1 MYLDGSVISSCHF
14 FSGCQSELSLASQEE
29 LTEVINFLSG
39 APIKRRLLN
48 DDDSNRSVAES
59 HMTPV
64 DSGLGS
70 IYSGALSSVTQGSVA
85 PVLAESKINDK
96 TQQPENMSETK
107 EGSSGHNL
115 DLVLDCTDNEMSQKR
130 EKTKMVSMETQT
142 SPTTE
147 VCPVVIDKP
156 TNGNSQKRDL
166 RQDSGEKNKR
176 NSQASSKVGRKY
188 KNKKDKNVD
197 ANTEN
202 KEKTVSLQST
212 SRQQKKESSPVNIVK
227 INVPVTSPTSTSSAQ
242 DVKQV
247 EAIKKISP
255 TYLTVSSDKSDDSKA
270 VSISRSLR

>member
-1 MYLDGSVISSCHF
+1 MHWDCSVISSCHF

-70 IYSGALSSVTQGSVA
+70 IYSGALSSVTQASVA
-85 PVLAESKINDK
+85 PVLVESKINDNTK
-96 TQQPENMSETK
+96 LPENSSETK
-107 EGSSGHNL
+107 ESSSSRM
-115 DLVLDCTDNEMSQKR
+115 DLVLDCTDNANSQNR
-130 EKTKMVSMETQT
+130 DKTKMVSMETQT

-147 VCPVVIDKP
+147 VCPVAIDKP
-156 TNGNSQKRDL
+156 TNANGQKKDL
-166 RQDSGEKNKR
+166 RPDSSEKNKR
-176 NSQASSKVGRKY
+176 NGQGSSKVGRKY

-202 KEKTVSLQST
+202 KEKTVSVQSA

-227 INVPVTSPTSTSSAQ
+227 INAPVTSPTPTSSAQ

-247 EAIKKISP
+247 EAVKKINP
-255 TYLTVSSDKSDDSKA
+255 AHLTVSSDKSDDSKT

>member
-1 MYLDGSVISSCHF
+1 MHLDGSVISSCHF

-59 HMTPV
+59 HLTPV

-85 PVLAESKINDK
+85 PVLVESKINDK
-96 TQQPENMSETK
+96 TKQPENMLETK
-107 EGSSGHNL
+107 ESSSSHNL
-115 DLVLDCTDNEMSQKR
+115 DNEMSQNR

-156 TNGNSQKRDL
+156 TNGNGQKRDQ

-197 ANTEN
+197 ANTES
-202 KEKTVSLQST
+202 KEKTASLQSA

-227 INVPVTSPTSTSSAQ
+227 INAPVTSPTPTSSAQ

-255 TYLTVSSDKSDDSKA
+255 THVTVSSDKSDDSKT

>member
-70 IYSGALSSVTQGSVA
+70 IYSGALSSVTQGSVT
-85 PVLAESKINDK
+85 PVLVESKMNDK
-96 TQQPENMSETK
+96 TKQPENISETK
-107 EGSSGHNL
+107 ESSSSHNL
-115 DLVLDCTDNEMSQKR
+115 DLVLDCTDNEMSQNR

-156 TNGNSQKRDL
+156 TNGNGQKRDQ

-176 NSQASSKVGRKY
+176 NNQASSKVGRKY

-197 ANTEN
+197 ANTES
-202 KEKTVSLQST
+202 KEKTASLQSA

-227 INVPVTSPTSTSSAQ
+227 INAPVTSPTPTSSAQ

-247 EAIKKISP
+247 EAMKKISP
-255 TYLTVSSDKSDDSKA
+255 THVTVSSDKSDDSKT